1 MLLVQVVLTFASV
14 QRLTL
19 SDADCCRPWGWDFI
33 SHAGRRRRYRD
44 RRWGGGRRHR
54 RFELQQVVMTFGADH
69 HRLPLTAVAEFLL
82 GLFVRVM
89 L

>member
-1 MLLVQVVLTFASV
+1 MLLVQVVLSLASV
-14 QRLTL
+14 QRLTF
-19 SDADCCRPWGWDFI
+19 SDADCCRPRRWNFI
-33 SHAGRRRRYRD
+33 PHAGRRRRHRD
-44 RRWGGGRRHR
+44 RRWRGGRRHR

-69 HRLPLTAVAEFLL
+69 HRLPLTAVAELLL